1 MPSWKK
7 VVTSGSDAALNSITK
22 TGDFTL
28 DVSGDIS
35 LDADGADILLKDGGT
50 EWGRFKRDTSDFV
63 IKSSTNDKDIIFKG
77 VDDSSTV
84 TALTLDMSDGGKAKF
99 EGGVSGSFEGDGSNL
114 TGINA
119 DTANIAVQEEGS
131 SLTSQV
137 SSIDFV
143 GSSLTATT
151 SGNAVTVT
159 ATSASPF
166 TATGS
171 YYAANDDIQ
180 VTGSFGVDGTIT
192 EQGYSIPEL
201 MEKMIVDAS
210 STTFLNFTTVTN
222 NSGEVLV
229 TD

>member
-1 MPSWKK
+1 MPNWKK
-7 VVTSGSDAALNSITK
+7 VV
-22 TGDFTL
+22 
-28 DVSGDIS
+28 
-35 LDADGADILLKDGGT
+35 
-50 EWGRFKRDTSDFV
+50 
-63 IKSSTNDKDIIFKG
+63 
-77 VDDSSTV
+77 
-84 TALTLDMSDGGKAKF
+84 
-99 EGGVSGSFEGDGSNL
+99 VSGSNAQLNQVTASYFKCDGSAL
-114 TGINA
+114 TGVAA
-119 DTANIAVQEEGS
+119 DTANIAVKEEGS

-143 GSSLTATT
+143 GSSITATT

-159 ATSASPF
+159 TTSASPF

-171 YYAANDDIQ
+171 YYAANADIQ
-180 VTGSFGVDGTIT
+180 VTGSLGVSGVLS

>member
-1 MPSWKK
+1 MPNWKK
-7 VVTSGSDAALNSITK
+7 VV
-22 TGDFTL
+22 
-28 DVSGDIS
+28 
-35 LDADGADILLKDGGT
+35 
-50 EWGRFKRDTSDFV
+50 
-63 IKSSTNDKDIIFKG
+63 
-77 VDDSSTV
+77 
-84 TALTLDMSDGGKAKF
+84 
-99 EGGVSGSFEGDGSNL
+99 VSGSNAQLNQVTASYFKGDGSAL
-114 TGINA
+114 TGVAA
-119 DTANIAVQEEGS
+119 DTANIAVKEEGS

-143 GSSLTATT
+143 GSSITATT

-159 ATSASPF
+159 TTSASPF

-171 YYAANDDIQ
+171 YYAANADIQ
-180 VTGSFGVDGTIT
+180 VTGSLGVSGVLS

-201 MEKMIVDAS
+201 MEKMVVDAS

>member
-1 MPSWKK
+1 MPNWKK
-7 VVTSGSDAALNSITK
+7 VVVSGSHAQLN
-22 TGDFTL
+22 
-28 DVSGDIS
+28 
-35 LDADGADILLKDGGT
+35 
-50 EWGRFKRDTSDFV
+50 
-63 IKSSTNDKDIIFKG
+63 
-77 VDDSSTV
+77 TV
-84 TALTLDMSDGGKAKF
+84 TASYFK
-99 EGGVSGSFEGDGSNL
+99 GDGSAL
-114 TGINA
+114 TGVAA

-137 SSIDFV
+137 SSLNFV
-143 GSSLTATT
+143 GSSITATT

-171 YYAANDDIQ
+171 YYAANADVK
-180 VTGSFGVDGTIT
+180 VTGSLAIDGTIS

>member
-1 MPSWKK
+1 MPNWKK
-7 VVTSGSDAALNSITK
+7 VV
-22 TGDFTL
+22 
-28 DVSGDIS
+28 
-35 LDADGADILLKDGGT
+35 
-50 EWGRFKRDTSDFV
+50 
-63 IKSSTNDKDIIFKG
+63 
-77 VDDSSTV
+77 
-84 TALTLDMSDGGKAKF
+84 
-99 EGGVSGSFEGDGSNL
+99 VSGSNAQLNQVTASYFKGDGSAL
-114 TGINA
+114 TGVAA

-137 SSIDFV
+137 SSLNFV
-143 GSSLTATT
+143 GSSITATT

-159 ATSASPF
+159 TTSASPF

-171 YYAANDDIQ
+171 YYAANADIQ
-180 VTGSFGVDGTIT
+180 VTGSLGVSGVLS

-201 MEKMIVDAS
+201 MEKMVVDAS

>member
-1 MPSWKK
+1 MPNWKK
-7 VVTSGSDAALNSITK
+7 VV
-22 TGDFTL
+22 
-28 DVSGDIS
+28 
-35 LDADGADILLKDGGT
+35 
-50 EWGRFKRDTSDFV
+50 
-63 IKSSTNDKDIIFKG
+63 
-77 VDDSSTV
+77 
-84 TALTLDMSDGGKAKF
+84 
-99 EGGVSGSFEGDGSNL
+99 VSGSNAQLNQVTASYFSGDGSGL
-114 TGINA
+114 TGVAA
-119 DTANIAVQEEGS
+119 DTANIAVKEEGS

-171 YYAANDDIQ
+171 YYAANADVK
-180 VTGSFGVDGTIT
+180 VTGSLAIDGTIS

>member
-1 MPSWKK
+1 MPNWKK
-7 VVTSGSDAALNSITK
+7 VV
-22 TGDFTL
+22 
-28 DVSGDIS
+28 
-35 LDADGADILLKDGGT
+35 
-50 EWGRFKRDTSDFV
+50 
-63 IKSSTNDKDIIFKG
+63 
-77 VDDSSTV
+77 
-84 TALTLDMSDGGKAKF
+84 
-99 EGGVSGSFEGDGSNL
+99 VSGSNAQLNQVTASYFKGDGSAL
-114 TGINA
+114 TGVAA

-137 SSIDFV
+137 SSLNFV
-143 GSSLTATT
+143 GSSITATT

-171 YYAANDDIQ
+171 YYAANADIQ
-180 VTGSFGVDGTIT
+180 VTGSLGVSGVLS

-201 MEKMIVDAS
+201 MEKMVVDAS

>member
-1 MPSWKK
+1 MPNWKK
-7 VVTSGSDAALNSITK
+7 VVVSGSHAQLN
-22 TGDFTL
+22 
-28 DVSGDIS
+28 
-35 LDADGADILLKDGGT
+35 
-50 EWGRFKRDTSDFV
+50 
-63 IKSSTNDKDIIFKG
+63 
-77 VDDSSTV
+77 TV
-84 TALTLDMSDGGKAKF
+84 TASYFK
-99 EGGVSGSFEGDGSNL
+99 GDGSAL
-114 TGINA
+114 TGVAA

-137 SSIDFV
+137 SSLNFV
-143 GSSLTATT
+143 GSSITATT

-171 YYAANDDIQ
+171 YYAANADIQ
-180 VTGSFGVDGTIT
+180 VTGSLGVSGVLS

>member
-137 SSIDFV
+137 SSINFV
-143 GSSLTATT
+143 GS
-151 SGNAVTVT
+151 VVT
-159 ATSASPF
+159 ATNSGNDVTVSITSGTSLASAF
-166 TATGS
+166 DEDE
-171 YYAANDDIQ
+171 NDDLMPTAGGEIIPVFYELDDNSDLMPR
-180 VTGSFGVDGTIT
+180 VT
-192 EQGYSIPEL
+192 
-201 MEKMIVDAS
+201 
-210 STTFLNFTTVTN
+210 
-222 NSGEVLV
+222 
-229 TD
+229 

>member
-1 MPSWKK
+1 MPNWKK
-7 VVTSGSDAALNSITK
+7 VV
-22 TGDFTL
+22 
-28 DVSGDIS
+28 
-35 LDADGADILLKDGGT
+35 
-50 EWGRFKRDTSDFV
+50 
-63 IKSSTNDKDIIFKG
+63 
-77 VDDSSTV
+77 
-84 TALTLDMSDGGKAKF
+84 
-99 EGGVSGSFEGDGSNL
+99 VSGSNAELSRVTASYFKGDGSAL

-119 DTANIAVQEEGS
+119 DTANISVKEEGS

-171 YYAANDDIQ
+171 YYAANADIQ
-180 VTGSFGVDGTIT
+180 VTGSLAISGIIS

>member
-1 MPSWKK
+1 MPNWKK
-7 VVTSGSDAALNSITK
+7 VVVSGSHAQLN
-22 TGDFTL
+22 
-28 DVSGDIS
+28 
-35 LDADGADILLKDGGT
+35 
-50 EWGRFKRDTSDFV
+50 
-63 IKSSTNDKDIIFKG
+63 
-77 VDDSSTV
+77 TV
-84 TALTLDMSDGGKAKF
+84 TASYFK
-99 EGGVSGSFEGDGSNL
+99 GDGSAL
-114 TGINA
+114 TGVAA

-137 SSIDFV
+137 SSLNFV
-143 GSSLTATT
+143 GSSITATT

-159 ATSASPF
+159 TTSASPF

-171 YYAANDDIQ
+171 YYAANADIQ
-180 VTGSFGVDGTIT
+180 VSGSLGVSGVLS

-201 MEKMIVDAS
+201 MEIMVVDAS

>member
-1 MPSWKK
+1 MPNWKK
-7 VVTSGSDAALNSITK
+7 VV
-22 TGDFTL
+22 
-28 DVSGDIS
+28 
-35 LDADGADILLKDGGT
+35 
-50 EWGRFKRDTSDFV
+50 
-63 IKSSTNDKDIIFKG
+63 
-77 VDDSSTV
+77 
-84 TALTLDMSDGGKAKF
+84 
-99 EGGVSGSFEGDGSNL
+99 VSGSNAQLNQVTASYFKGDGSGL

-119 DTANIAVQEEGS
+119 DTANIAVKEEGS

-151 SGNAVTVT
+151 SGNDVTVT
-159 ATSASPF
+159 ATTESPF

-171 YYAANDDIQ
+171 YYAANADIQ

-229 TD
+229 TV

>member
-1 MPSWKK
+1 MPNWKK
-7 VVTSGSDAALNSITK
+7 VV
-22 TGDFTL
+22 
-28 DVSGDIS
+28 
-35 LDADGADILLKDGGT
+35 
-50 EWGRFKRDTSDFV
+50 
-63 IKSSTNDKDIIFKG
+63 
-77 VDDSSTV
+77 
-84 TALTLDMSDGGKAKF
+84 
-99 EGGVSGSFEGDGSNL
+99 VSGSNAQLNQVTASYFKGDGSAL
-114 TGINA
+114 TGVAA

-137 SSIDFV
+137 SSLNFV
-143 GSSLTATT
+143 GSSITATT

-171 YYAANDDIQ
+171 YYAANSDVK
-180 VTGSFGVDGTIT
+180 VTGSLAIDGTIS

-201 MEKMIVDAS
+201 MEKMVVDAS

>member
-1 MPSWKK
+1 MPNWKK
-7 VVTSGSDAALNSITK
+7 VV
-22 TGDFTL
+22 
-28 DVSGDIS
+28 
-35 LDADGADILLKDGGT
+35 
-50 EWGRFKRDTSDFV
+50 
-63 IKSSTNDKDIIFKG
+63 
-77 VDDSSTV
+77 
-84 TALTLDMSDGGKAKF
+84 
-99 EGGVSGSFEGDGSNL
+99 VSGSNAQLNQVTASYFKGDGSAI
-114 TGINA
+114 TGVAA
-119 DTANIAVQEEGS
+119 DTANIAVKEEGS

-151 SGNAVTVT
+151 SGNNVTVT

-171 YYAANDDIQ
+171 YYAANADIQ
-180 VTGSFGVDGTIT
+180 ITGSLAVDGVIS

-201 MEKMIVDAS
+201 MEKMVVDAS
-210 STTFLNFTTVTN
+210 SSTFLNFTTVTD

>member
-1 MPSWKK
+1 MPNWKK
-7 VVTSGSDAALNSITK
+7 VV
-22 TGDFTL
+22 
-28 DVSGDIS
+28 
-35 LDADGADILLKDGGT
+35 
-50 EWGRFKRDTSDFV
+50 
-63 IKSSTNDKDIIFKG
+63 
-77 VDDSSTV
+77 
-84 TALTLDMSDGGKAKF
+84 
-99 EGGVSGSFEGDGSNL
+99 VSGSNAQLNQVTASYFKGDGSAL
-114 TGINA
+114 TGVAA
-119 DTANIAVQEEGS
+119 DTANIAVKEEGS

-143 GSSLTATT
+143 GSSITATT

-171 YYAANDDIQ
+171 YYAANSDVK
-180 VTGSFGVDGTIT
+180 VTGSLAIDGTIS

>member
-1 MPSWKK
+1 MPNWKK
-7 VVTSGSDAALNSITK
+7 VV
-22 TGDFTL
+22 
-28 DVSGDIS
+28 
-35 LDADGADILLKDGGT
+35 
-50 EWGRFKRDTSDFV
+50 
-63 IKSSTNDKDIIFKG
+63 
-77 VDDSSTV
+77 
-84 TALTLDMSDGGKAKF
+84 
-99 EGGVSGSFEGDGSNL
+99 VSGSNAQLNQVTASYFKGDGSAI
-114 TGINA
+114 TGVAA
-119 DTANIAVQEEGS
+119 DTANIAVKEEGS

-151 SGNAVTVT
+151 SGNNVTVT

-171 YYAANDDIQ
+171 YYAANADIQ
-180 VTGSFGVDGTIT
+180 VTGSLGVSGVLS

-201 MEKMIVDAS
+201 MEKMVVDAS

>member
-1 MPSWKK
+1 MPNWKK
-7 VVTSGSDAALNSITK
+7 VV
-22 TGDFTL
+22 
-28 DVSGDIS
+28 
-35 LDADGADILLKDGGT
+35 
-50 EWGRFKRDTSDFV
+50 
-63 IKSSTNDKDIIFKG
+63 
-77 VDDSSTV
+77 
-84 TALTLDMSDGGKAKF
+84 
-99 EGGVSGSFEGDGSNL
+99 VSGSNAQLNQVTASYFKGDGSAL
-114 TGINA
+114 TGVAA
-119 DTANIAVQEEGS
+119 DTANIAVKEEGS

-143 GSSLTATT
+143 GSSITATT

-159 ATSASPF
+159 TTSASPF

-171 YYAANDDIQ
+171 YYAANADIQ
-180 VTGSFGVDGTIT
+180 VTGSLGVSGVLS